1 MLSWICV
8 YIKYTNFSVF
18 QSVFSTPKL
27 TTNSTKRC
35 VSPVNT
41 KNQWKST
48 VLEVILI
55 SLVPIAGTVLENTTF
70 KPKVCLTSWR
80 HAIASGACAFG
91 ELNSFIFAKAKY
103 SCSYEPYNM
112 SDISVLEV
120 TNNQYLFFISRVFL
134 LCLNWSMVLYPPLRF
149 SNNIPLQYNVFW
161 LKSNTQHI
169 QKLHASRTKL
179 KLDFIILLKV
189 SKNSFT
195 WINFSHKMT
204 LLTVIEL

>member
-1 MLSWICV
+1 MKINRLRS
-8 YIKYTNFSVF
+8 N
-18 QSVFSTPKL
+18 L
-27 TTNSTKRC
+27 D
-35 VSPVNT
+35 
-41 KNQWKST
+41 
-48 VLEVILI
+48 
-55 SLVPIAGTVLENTTF
+55 
-70 KPKVCLTSWR
+70 
-80 HAIASGACAFG
+80 IASSHCRHCFG
-91 ELNSFIFAKAKY
+91 KYNFQTQGMPDFMTSCNSVRCLCFWWIKFFHFCQGKIY